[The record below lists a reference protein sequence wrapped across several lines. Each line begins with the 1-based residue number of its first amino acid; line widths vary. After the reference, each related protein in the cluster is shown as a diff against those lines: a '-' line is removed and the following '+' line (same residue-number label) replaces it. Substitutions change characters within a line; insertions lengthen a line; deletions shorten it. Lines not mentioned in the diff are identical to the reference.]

1 MLYPN
6 YVWITYGW
14 YYDDEWWRID
24 DESYSSCSSSERAQV
39 LTGAIA
45 LSHYPLPVDEE
56 STMANSVCTTSVRIN
71 EHIPHHHFDFHGYLV
86 SSQIYTVDWYMMQCW
101 HMVAV

>member
-14 YYDDEWWRID
+14 YYDDEWWRVD

-56 STMANSVCTTSVRIN
+56 STMANSVCTIIVYGLMSTSHITILTSVVILLAHRYI
-71 EHIPHHHFDFHGYLV
+71 
-86 SSQIYTVDWYMMQCW
+86 Q
-101 HMVAV
+101 

>member
-14 YYDDEWWRID
+14 YYDDKWWRGED
-24 DESYSSCSSSERAQV
+24 DSSSCSNSERAQV

-45 LSHYPLPVDEE
+45 LSYYPLPVDEE
-56 STMANSVCTTSVRIN
+56 PTVANSVCTIIRIN
-71 EHIPHHHFDFHGYLV
+71 DITINFLI
-86 SSQIYTVDWYMMQCW
+86 S
-101 HMVAV
+101 MVILLAHRYIQ

>member
-14 YYDDEWWRID
+14 YYDDKWWRGED
-24 DESYSSCSSSERAQV
+24 DSSSCSSSERAQV

-56 STMANSVCTTSVRIN
+56 PTVANSVCTIIRIN
-71 EHIPHHHFDFHGYLV
+71 DITINFLI
-86 SSQIYTVDWYMMQCW
+86 S
-101 HMVAV
+101 MVILLAHRYIQ